1 MRGVARVSVMNVA
14 RSDEV
19 VWNLSL
25 GNPMPEG
32 AMSRVVYLDPSS
44 CDCQRFPI
52 QVCLREELCERE
64 LSWLAFMLSVS
75 L

>member
-44 CDCQRFPI
+44 CDCQRF
-52 QVCLREELCERE
+52 
-64 LSWLAFMLSVS
+64 LSRCV
-75 L
+75 